1 MAKNYIAALRDLLR
15 ANQDSNNSNAQP
27 DFANF
32 DTAINFKNVKREKN
46 DNCFE
51 TDNNINY

>member
-27 DFANF
+27 DFADF
-32 DTAINFKNVKREKN
+32 DTAINFRNVKSEKN
-46 DNCFE
+46 DNYFE
-51 TDNNINY
+51 TDNRINY